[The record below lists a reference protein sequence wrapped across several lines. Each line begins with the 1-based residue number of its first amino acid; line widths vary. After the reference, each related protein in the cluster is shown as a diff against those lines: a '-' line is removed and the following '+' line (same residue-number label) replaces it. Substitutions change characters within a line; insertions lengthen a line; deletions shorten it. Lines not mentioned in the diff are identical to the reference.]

1 MTAEPIRPLQQHPR
15 AQRLLRRPAA
25 AWRTP
30 AQRRLLLALG
40 WALLAALTFA
50 RIAEDFLTN
59 DPLARWDVEYAR
71 WLAGERTSAGIDAFR
86 IVTFFGGPTVIFVI
100 GAVVSILLYRRGL
113 RRDAALIPLVLV
125 GAQLLNLVL
134 KLAFHRPR
142 PEVAFVHLETYSF
155 PSGHA
160 MMSAALYGTL
170 AYLAWCRIRSRRG
183 QSLLLLATS
192 AFVALICFSR
202 LYLGMHYLSDVLAG
216 AAGGVFWLAL
226 SVAVVTR
233 AQAVGRT

>member
-1 MTAEPIRPLQQHPR
+1 VLSAFCAGPPRRGGRPRNGGCCSRSAGRSSP
-15 AQRLLRRPAA
+15 P
-25 AWRTP
+25 
-30 AQRRLLLALG
+30 
-40 WALLAALTFA
+40 LTFA

-86 IVTFFGGPTVIFVI
+86 IVTFFGGPTVVFVI

-134 KLAFHRPR
+134 KFAFHRPR

-160 MMSAALYGTL
+160 MMSTALYGTL
-170 AYLAWCRIRSRRG
+170 AFLAWCRIRSRRG

-192 AFVALICFSR
+192 AFVAVICFSR

-216 AAGGVFWLAL
+216 AAGGVFWLAV
-226 SVAVVTR
+226 SVALVTR